1 MTGIAAT
8 IGAALAIAAVS
19 TFGDFVW
26 AMWIPRPRT
35 LYGLAH
41 GTLLFLCI
49 GLVVGSLARKPAI
62 GAVAGALIGGLAAAG
77 FYVLAPLTGA
87 WIMFVLWIGIW
98 VALGVLHGRL
108 NRQQAGI
115 SAGFTRGA
123 LGAVGSGIAFYAIS
137 GIWSPFNPR
146 GWDYLVHFGAWT
158 VAYLP
163 GFAALLIAP
172 AGGLF
177 PKRA

>member
-1 MTGIAAT
+1 M
-8 IGAALAIAAVS
+8 AAVS

-49 GLVVGSLARKPAI
+49 GLVLGSLARKPAI
-62 GAVAGALIGGLAAAG
+62 GALAGALIGGLAAAG
-77 FYVLAPLTGA
+77 FYVLAPLTGS

-98 VALGVLHGRL
+98 VALGVLNGRL
-108 NRQQAGI
+108 NRLPQAGV
-115 SAGFTRGA
+115 SAGFARGA

-137 GIWSPFNPR
+137 GIWFPFNPR

-163 GFAALLIAP
+163 GFAALLLP
-172 AGGLF
+172 GRRF
-177 PKRA
+177 SVYS